1 MCLTATILRTPRG
14 ITFIRGALTATVPSQ
29 HQHFELLSS
38 IPREEVVERWDEI
51 VELCKQP
58 MRALLRIV
66 HKLDNN
72 SGVIQIE
79 EKSAGE
85 VTGTIGSVTFD
96 IPPAICRVIAKLYE
110 NNDTDLTPMINFLVK
125 LMNNPQKHIIED
137 LFSWIQNGHMTLT
150 EDGDFLAYKRVRA
163 DYRDIYTGSVDNSV
177 GAKPQMPRSSVVR
190 DRDQTCAAGL
200 HWCSWDYLGM
210 YGNAE
215 NSRIMI
221 VKVNPAD
228 VDRIPRDYNHNK
240 GVSWRYEVIGEI
252 ETERELDDVYV
263 YNDKKGASDDGQ
275 CDNCGIVDTTKALQ
289 EVLIDDVGYMLVCSE
304 CAVELEEE

>member
-1 MCLTATILRTPRG
+1 MSLTATILRTPRG
-14 ITFIRGALTATVPSQ
+14 ITFIRGASTATVPTQ
-29 HQHFELLSS
+29 HQHFEVLAS
-38 IPREEVVERWDEI
+38 IPREDVAARWDEI

-66 HKLDNN
+66 HKLSDH
-72 SGVIQIE
+72 SEIQIE
-79 EKSAGE
+79 EKPNG
-85 VTGTIGSVTFD
+85 VVIGTINASSFE
-96 IPPAICRVIAKLYE
+96 IPPAICRVIAKLYTS
-110 NNDTDLTPMINFLVK
+110 NDADLTPMINFLVK

-150 EDGDFLAYKRVRA
+150 EDGDFLAYKRVSA
-163 DYRDIYTGSVDNSV
+163 DYRDIYTGSIDNSV

-200 HWCSWDYLGM
+200 HWCSWDYLGS
-210 YGNAE
+210 YGDTY
-215 NSRIMI
+215 NSRIVI
-221 VKVNPAD
+221 VKVDPAD

-263 YNDKKGASDDGQ
+263 YNAKKGASDDGQ

-289 EVLIDDVGYMLVCSE
+289 EVLVDDVGYMLVCSE